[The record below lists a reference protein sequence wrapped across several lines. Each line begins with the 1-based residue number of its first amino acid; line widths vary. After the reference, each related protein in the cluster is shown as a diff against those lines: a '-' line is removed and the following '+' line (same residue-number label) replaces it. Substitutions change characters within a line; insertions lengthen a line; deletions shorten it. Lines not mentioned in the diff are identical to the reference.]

1 MDLRVT
7 SSPRLLPPSVTPPS
21 PGVPPA
27 GAGAPPVGVPPVD
40 GLPGAAPGGHRPG
53 SPLER
58 SGIDLQVLLATED
71 LLAAR
76 EVVQGGELEVG
87 LEQARGALVRRAP
100 HETMAILDQVWDGA
114 QGSEEGWYLRAGAL
128 VGLGLDEE
136 GDRVAGDGLTVRPDS
151 TALRYARSL
160 ARLGTGDVG
169 GARVALEEALALRP
183 REPLLE
189 LQHALV
195 RARQGDASGA
205 ASDIDAVA
213 SRHPDHPAL
222 GYARHMLGSL
232 AADARR
238 TAPGVE
244 VPAPHPSSIVTAP
257 SVVAAAPPPAGG
269 NVPASA
275 SPSPPE
281 PPPASSWAPSSAAS
295 PEPAPIAASAPAGR
309 PPTPA
314 MSAAG
319 EATPP
324 SAPLAAP
331 LPAPEEPEPLAEGSI
346 RQLRRLAD
354 QLGVAAPSA
363 VMLETRRLVRAMGV
377 SSPLTANMSPAQVH
391 AVRTIMATVVDALAE
406 GHKVRDR
413 GDPLRRVVLQVL
425 PSLQKGRV
433 DDAARI
439 LHRHEGTVPPLAW
452 RLLELFVVGER
463 VASAVPEP
471 PAPSAN
477 EALRG
482 GDRGSGS
489 GSGAAPL
496 PPGEGAESVARPRTA
511 AGWVAGWREERPD
524 GGTVVHAAPVQG
536 VGLADLGLRM
546 AGGDDRLF
554 PVRLG
559 LALLEETA
567 ADRAEARRQAADR
580 RGVPTSADA
589 VAALGPAGL
598 PVADGPW
605 STGPLPA
612 GTTIPVALHYADGQ
626 EMRPGAPAARRRR
639 VGMDRWTE
647 TSGEAGG
654 AVTRGTTLV
663 FLAAAVV
670 ASALGFSGVAV
681 ALGAGAAFMG
691 FGQGASA
698 PSDSRTRRR

>member
-1 MDLRVT
+1 VDGI
-7 SSPRLLPPSVTPPS
+7 
-21 PGVPPA
+21 PGV
-27 GAGAPPVGVPPVD
+27 
-40 GLPGAAPGGHRPG
+40 APGGHRPG

-58 SGIDLQVLLATED
+58 SGIDLQALLATED

-76 EVVQGGELEVG
+76 EAVQGGELEGG

-114 QGSEEGWYLRAGAL
+114 QASEEGWYLRAGAL
-128 VGLGLDEE
+128 VGLGLDED
-136 GDRVAGDGLTVRPDS
+136 GDRVAADGLTRRPDS

-189 LQHALV
+189 LQHAVV

-205 ASDIDAVA
+205 AADIDAIA

-238 TAPGVE
+238 AAPGVE
-244 VPAPHPSSIVTAP
+244 VPAPQPSSLGSAP
-257 SVVAAAPPPAGG
+257 AVVAATPASPGGDAPATASPPPTAPPPAS
-269 NVPASA
+269 ASA
-275 SPSPPE
+275 SSSTASPAPSPVAASTPSGRT
-281 PPPASSWAPSSAAS
+281 PPPAVP
-295 PEPAPIAASAPAGR
+295 
-309 PPTPA
+309 
-314 MSAAG
+314 AAG
-319 EATPP
+319 EATPF
-324 SAPLAAP
+324 APPTAPQLAP
-331 LPAPEEPEPLAEGSI
+331 DEPEPLAEGSI

-377 SSPLTANMSPAQVH
+377 SSPLTVNMSPAQVH

-439 LHRHEGTVPPLAW
+439 LHRYEGTVPPLAW
-452 RLLELFVVGER
+452 RLLAVFVVGER
-463 VASAVPEP
+463 AVASVPEP
-471 PAPSAN
+471 AATSAG
-477 EALRG
+477 EGPPGGDLRG
-482 GDRGSGS
+482 
-489 GSGAAPL
+489 AALTAPASAADV
-496 PPGEGAESVARPRTA
+496 PEPAARPRA
-511 AGWVAGWREERPD
+511 ATGWVASWREERPD

-536 VGLADLGLRM
+536 GGMADRGLRM

-567 ADRAEARRQAADR
+567 ADRAEARRQAADGH
-580 RGVPTSADA
+580 GVATPADA
-589 VAALGPAGL
+589 VAAVGPERL
-598 PVADGPW
+598 PVTEGPR
-605 STGPLPA
+605 STGPLSA
-612 GTTIPVALHYADGQ
+612 GTAIPVALHYADGQ
-626 EMRPGAPAARRRR
+626 EMRPGAPGARRRR
-639 VGMDRWTE
+639 VAMDRWSDTP
-647 TSGEAGG
+647 GGGGG
-654 AVTRGTTLV
+654 AVTRGTTVV

-670 ASALGFSGVAV
+670 AGALGFSGVAV

>member
-1 MDLRVT
+1 MDIRVT

-27 GAGAPPVGVPPVD
+27 GAGVPPLGVPPVD
-40 GLPGAAPGGHRPG
+40 GIPGVAPGGHRPG

-58 SGIDLQVLLATED
+58 SGIDLQALLATED
-71 LLAAR
+71 QLASR
-76 EVVQGGELEVG
+76 EAVQGGELEVG

-114 QGSEEGWYLRAGAL
+114 QRSEEGWYLRAGAL
-128 VGLGLDEE
+128 VGLGLDED
-136 GDRVAGDGLTVRPDS
+136 GDRVAGDGLTHRPDS

-183 REPLLE
+183 REPLLA

-195 RARQGDASGA
+195 RARQGDTSGA
-205 ASDIDAVA
+205 ALDIDAVA
-213 SRHPDHPAL
+213 ARHPDHPAL

-232 AADARR
+232 AAEARR
-238 TAPGVE
+238 SAPGVE
-244 VPAPHPSSIVTAP
+244 VPSPLAPSSAMAP
-257 SVVAAAPPPAGG
+257 LVVATRPASPERDTPPS
-269 NVPASA
+269 ASA
-275 SPSPPE
+275 SP
-281 PPPASSWAPSSAAS
+281 AP
-295 PEPAPIAASAPAGR
+295 ASAPASPSASSPASVSASASAAAAAVASDGR
-309 PPTPA
+309 TPTPA
-314 MSAAG
+314 SPAAAVASPS
-319 EATPP
+319 EPP
-324 SAPLAAP
+324 AAV
-331 LPAPEEPEPLAEGSI
+331 EEPEPLAEGSI

-463 VASAVPEP
+463 AASAAPVPAP
-471 PAPSAN
+471 PSAN
-477 EALRG
+477 EGARG
-482 GDRGSGS
+482 G
-489 GSGAAPL
+489 APFL
-496 PPGEGAESVARPRTA
+496 PAVEGPEPGARPR
-511 AGWVAGWREERPD
+511 VAVGGVASWREERPD

-536 VGLADLGLRM
+536 GGIADRGPAIDGR
-546 AGGDDRLF
+546 DDRLF

-567 ADRAEARRQAADR
+567 ADRAEARRSATAGH
-580 RGVPTSADA
+580 GVPTPAGA
-589 VAALGPAGL
+589 LPALGPERIPGTEGL
-598 PVADGPW
+598 W

-612 GTTIPVALHYADGQ
+612 GTAIPVALHYEDGR
-626 EMRPGAPAARRRR
+626 EMRPGVAGGRRRR
-639 VGMDRWTE
+639 VGMDRWADTPG
-647 TSGEAGG
+647 GEGG

>member
-7 SSPRLLPPSVTPPS
+7 SAPRLLPPSVTPPA

-27 GAGAPPVGVPPVD
+27 GAGVPPLGVPPVD
-40 GLPGAAPGGHRPG
+40 GIPGVAPGGHRPG

-58 SGIDLQVLLATED
+58 SGIDLQALLATED
-71 LLAAR
+71 QLASR
-76 EVVQGGELEVG
+76 EAVQGGELEVG

-114 QGSEEGWYLRAGAL
+114 QRSEEGWYLRAGAL
-128 VGLGLDEE
+128 VGLGLDED
-136 GDRVAGDGLTVRPDS
+136 GDRVAGDGLTQRPDS

-183 REPLLE
+183 QEPLLS

-195 RARQGDASGA
+195 RARQGDTSGA
-205 ASDIDAVA
+205 ALDIDAVA
-213 SRHPDHPAL
+213 ARHPDHPAL
-222 GYARHMLGSL
+222 GYARHTLGTL
-232 AADARR
+232 AAEARR
-238 TAPGVE
+238 AAPGVE
-244 VPAPHPSSIVTAP
+244 VPSPVATPVASSVATPSPSAPVTSPRVAPPGGDPLPAP
-257 SVVAAAPPPAGG
+257 ST
-269 NVPASA
+269 
-275 SPSPPE
+275 PSPVV
-281 PPPASSWAPSSAAS
+281 SSP
-295 PEPAPIAASAPAGR
+295 ASAPAASPTTAGR
-309 PPTPA
+309 TPTPA
-314 MSAAG
+314 APAVAVG
-319 EATPP
+319 AP
-324 SAPLAAP
+324 SAPPPSPP
-331 LPAPEEPEPLAEGSI
+331 LAPEEPEPLAEGSI

-377 SSPLTANMSPAQVH
+377 SSPLTVNMSPAQVH

-439 LHRHEGTVPPLAW
+439 LYRHEGTVPPLAW
-452 RLLELFVVGER
+452 RLLELFVVGDR
-463 VASAVPEP
+463 GANAVPD
-471 PAPSAN
+471 PAGPSAG
-477 EALRG
+477 AGVRGSDLRG
-482 GDRGSGS
+482 AGVSAPVF
-489 GSGAAPL
+489 AADA
-496 PPGEGAESVARPRTA
+496 PGPAARPRAA
-511 AGWVAGWREERPD
+511 AGWVASWREERPD

-536 VGLADLGLRM
+536 GGIADPGLRLD
-546 AGGDDRLF
+546 GGDDRLF

-567 ADRAEARRQAADR
+567 ADRAEARRQ
-580 RGVPTSADA
+580 GVVPTPAGA
-589 VAALGPAGL
+589 VPALGPERI
-598 PVADGPW
+598 PMTDGPW

-612 GTTIPVALHYADGQ
+612 GTAIPVALHYADGQ
-626 EMRPGAPAARRRR
+626 AMGLGPLGAGAPRARRRR
-639 VGMDRWTE
+639 VGLDRWADE
-647 TSGEAGG
+647 PGREGG